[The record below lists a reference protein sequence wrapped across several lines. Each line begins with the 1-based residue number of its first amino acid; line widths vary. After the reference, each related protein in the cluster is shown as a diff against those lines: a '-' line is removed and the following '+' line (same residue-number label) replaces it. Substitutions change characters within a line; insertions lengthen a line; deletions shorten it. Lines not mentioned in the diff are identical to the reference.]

1 MSALLS
7 CMHMLIIVTST
18 CQENDVSNPSMPLDR
33 GIGNL
38 IWLIQ
43 RALEQLEGRRK
54 TELASPYRPLHSIG
68 VNASGLPSEVTE
80 NNYNIFKLCLRII
93 FSYNDNK

>member
-1 MSALLS
+1 MYAHVDH
-7 CMHMLIIVTST
+7 CDVNMPRE
-18 CQENDVSNPSMPLDR
+18 CDVSNPSMPLDR

-54 TELASPYRPLHSIG
+54 TELASPYRPLHSIR